1 MNGPHRRWLL
11 DTNAVI
17 ALLQGHVEMKG
28 LAGDAE
34 WIGVSVLTEI
44 EFLAFPGLSESDTL
58 LFRRFLE
65 RVEIVNLAH
74 EDMALLNE
82 VVVLRRLRRL
92 RLPDAII
99 AASAKAN
106 HATLVTADRSLLI
119 LKDDETGIA
128 VRAFTP

>member
-1 MNGPHRRWLL
+1 
-11 DTNAVI
+11 
-17 ALLQGHVEMKG
+17 MKG

-44 EFLAFPGLSESDTL
+44 EFLAFPGLSESDTM

-74 EDMALLNE
+74 EDTALLNE
-82 VVVLRRLRRL
+82 VVVFRRLRRL